1 METVVECFVT
11 DEIVLDK
18 LAFNEWVAGRTAA
31 DAARQKEKELAKWLL
46 NAQPPHR
53 IANAFDPKWVM
64 SRKINMQECAE
75 QVGLRSAA
83 VRPSVGLSLCT
94 CCNRPPPP
102 ARRARAGL
110 RSRSVSYEHAGLSLK
125 HPCVCPSVSTV

>member
-83 VRPSVGLSLCT
+83 VKPSVNLSHCT
-94 CCNRPPPP
+94 CCARPRPP
-102 ARRARAGL
+102 ARACGAEEPQRFLRARWG
-110 RSRSVSYEHAGLSLK
+110 SL
-125 HPCVCPSVSTV
+125 